1 MPLLYLSNFLVF
13 SQLIWIA
20 TAAARPNFVVIMLD
34 DLDILLNG
42 TSAMPTY
49 HREFVAKGT
58 SFRGFVDVPVCC
70 PSRTSTLSGRYS
82 HNLNNTA
89 LGWCGN
95 FKKQHEGNT
104 WIKLLRQDGYETF
117 LGGKYYNDYN
127 DFCDANVHVPSD
139 WSNVMLMCND
149 NLYFGNKFNI
159 DGKMVKKNE
168 SVYLTNVIGNA
179 SISWIDNAA
188 KKGVPFFAYIAPHS
202 PHVPATPA
210 HEYEN
215 ANIYSSTSPRTENWD
230 VAPSDHHWLVAEKTS
245 NLTDDLV
252 TFSDELFARRLRSTM
267 SVDDILA
274 ELIQTLSI
282 NNVLE
287 NTYIAL
293 TSDHGYSLGQFRLP
307 SGKFNAYE
315 NNIRVPFTI
324 VGPNVPANVE
334 NLDVLVN
341 NVDIAP
347 TILELAGVSIDGYI
361 HDGKSFVLQLM
372 SSDKRPTAPRS
383 SVWRDRLLFEYWGLG
398 YTERGPCNNGTT
410 ACPNGAEALED
421 APSNTWSGIRIVNE
435 THNLKFAEYRRQSTD
450 PIDPSSTN
458 FTIGFDLNADPFELE
473 NKVIGDNAWSA
484 DFIARLREELW
495 EVATCVAET
504 CP

>member
-1 MPLLYLSNFLVF
+1 MQQPTLYLSTLLLLLLV
-13 SQLIWIA
+13 LLCCP
-20 TAAARPNFVVIMLD
+20 THARPNFVVVMLD

-42 TSAMPTY
+42 TAAMPTFQS
-49 HREFVAKGT
+49 ELVEKGT

-82 HNLNNTA
+82 HNLNNTN

-95 FKKQHEGNT
+95 FKKNHEGRT
-104 WIKLLRQDGYETF
+104 WVKLLKDSGYETF
-117 LGGKYYNDYN
+117 LGGKYYNDYS
-127 DFCDANVHVPSD
+127 DFCESNVHVPSD
-139 WSNVMLMCND
+139 YTNVMLMCND

-159 DGKMVKKNE
+159 DGKVVKVNE
-168 SVYLTNVIGNA
+168 SIYLTNVIGNA
-179 SISWIDNAA
+179 SITWIDSAA
-188 KKGVPFFAYIAPHS
+188 KRGVPFYAYIAPHA

-215 ANIYSSTSPRTENWD
+215 SRVYSKTAPRTSNWD

-245 NLTDDLV
+245 NLTEELV
-252 TFSDELFARRLRSTM
+252 NFSDELFVRRLQSTM

-274 ELIQTLSI
+274 DLVQTLSI

-287 NTYIAL
+287 NTYILFTA
-293 TSDHGYSLGQFRLP
+293 DHGYSLGQFRLP

-324 VGPNVPANVE
+324 VGPNIPANVN
-334 NLDVLVN
+334 NLDILVN

-347 TILELAGVSIDGYI
+347 TILELAGVSIADYI
-361 HDGKSFVLQLM
+361 HDGKSFVSQLQQPDA
-372 SSDKRPTAPRS
+372 SA
-383 SVWRDRLLFEYWGLG
+383 WRDRLLFEYWGLG

-410 ACPNGAEALED
+410 PCPNGPQALED
-421 APSNTWSGIRIVNE
+421 APSNTWSGLRIFNQ
-435 THNLKFAEYRRQSTD
+435 THNIKFAEYRGKDTD
-450 PIDPSSTN
+450 PISPSSTN
-458 FTIGFDLNADPFELE
+458 FTIGFDLNSDPFELE
-473 NKVIGDNAWSA
+473 NKVIGPSSWPE
-484 DFIARLREELW
+484 DFINRLRNELW
-495 EVATCVAET
+495 DVANCESDS